1 MRAQEIHDQAKI
13 EREELRIEKIQKSRK
28 IEGIKTDISDMI
40 QGIKFNER
48 YQQPKLVQK

>member
-28 IEGIKTDISDMI
+28 IEGIKTY
-40 QGIKFNER
+40 KR
-48 YQQPKLVQK
+48 YDSRNKI